1 MKKTTNHDA
10 KYMLLKRTGMLY
22 KRDVLTRP
30 ITMFIISAMATICD
44 GLTVYFTLDPI
55 IKDAWYFTLLL
66 TLTAAAILDI
76 FPAFW
81 EYGFESVKHSQD
93 HFDKV
98 LNKTLLG
105 IAIGS
110 WGLVMI
116 ALCVIRYSAAD
127 FILESVIENNIDANE
142 YDDAFTPQVT
152 TLLKMGVMTFMNL
165 VNIGTSAAVLL
176 ASHIS
181 FTPQEEK
188 YKQQA
193 ATFNY
198 YVGEARSDLNVEL
211 EQLEAIVNDDTTA
224 AYEEQ
229 RAANAVSIV
238 EAQAEIHKTE
248 AREELQKALGD
259 SDVSEKLTN
268 LSLNK

>member
-127 FILESVIENNIDANE
+127 FILESVIENNINANE

-198 YVGEARSDLNVEL
+198 YV
-211 EQLEAIVNDDTTA
+211 DDTTA

>member
-127 FILESVIENNIDANE
+127 FILESVIENNINANE

-165 VNIGTSAAVLL
+165 VNIGTPLLCCLRAIYLLLLKRKSTSNRRQHSTIMLAKHVLIL
-176 ASHIS
+176 M
-181 FTPQEEK
+181 
-188 YKQQA
+188 
-193 ATFNY
+193 
-198 YVGEARSDLNVEL
+198 
-211 EQLEAIVNDDTTA
+211 
-224 AYEEQ
+224 
-229 RAANAVSIV
+229 
-238 EAQAEIHKTE
+238 
-248 AREELQKALGD
+248 
-259 SDVSEKLTN
+259 
-268 LSLNK
+268 LSLSNWKQS

>member
-1 MKKTTNHDA
+1 MKKTNDPDA
-10 KYMLLKRTGMLY
+10 KYKLLEKTGLLY

-30 ITMFIISAMATICD
+30 ITMFIISTIATVCD

-81 EYGFESVKHSQD
+81 EYGFESIKYSKD

-110 WGLVMI
+110 WFLVMI

-127 FILESVIENNIDANE
+127 FILESVLESYMNANE

-165 VNIGTSAAVLL
+165 VNLGTSAAVLL

-181 FTPQEEK
+181 FTPKEERD
-188 YKQQA
+188 KQKA
-193 ATFNY
+193 ATFSY
-198 YVGEARSDLNVEL
+198 YIENFKAEL
-211 EQLEAIVNDDTTA
+211 ESERKQLEDVIDDDTTNT
-224 AYEEQ
+224 YEKK
-229 RAANAVSIV
+229 RADNAVAV
-238 EAQAEIHKTE
+238 AEAQAKIKQQE
-248 AREELQKALGD
+248 AVEELEKFHGD
-259 SDVSEKLTN
+259 GDVTEKIT
-268 LSLNK
+268 SLYRK